1 MSENTFS
8 RTNLVENILRAMSAA
23 QREGRRVDLD
33 GLVGELGARR
43 ADVRGALSSLHT
55 QGFLDVTRMRLTLHG
70 FATGASLAARPSSPL
85 RTPARA
91 QVKAA

>member
-8 RTNLVENILRAMSAA
+8 RTSLIENILRAMSAA
-23 QREGRRVDLD
+23 
-33 GLVGELGARR
+33 
-43 ADVRGALSSLHT
+43 
-55 QGFLDVTRMRLTLHG
+55 
-70 FATGASLAARPSSPL
+70 ATGTSLAARPSSPL